1 MSKLETNTIDNISG
15 STTLTIGDS
24 NTSTIA
30 LKSGATLTNF
40 PANTPM
46 FFVNKNSTNTTV
58 AEGTNVK
65 VTDFD
70 EIYDT
75 NNAFAS
81 NKFTPGV
88 AGYYYM
94 EGTTSI
100 NIANAGSYLQA
111 MIYKNGSMISY
122 QQVVAEGTNA
132 TYSVTANVID
142 LANTTDY
149 YELYIRHNLGQN
161 GSINYSSTGRY
172 TRFLG
177 HKLIG

>member
-1 MSKLETNTIDNISG
+1 MGTIKTTNIEPIADNGTVTLGSSG
-15 STTLTIGDS
+15 DTFTLGSGVTQ
-24 NTSTIA
+24 TIA
-30 LKSGATLTNF
+30 I
-40 PANTPM
+40 NTPM

-100 NIANAGSYLQA
+100 NMANAGSYLQS
-111 MIYKNGSMISY
+111 MIYKNGSMISF

-149 YELYIRHNLGQN
+149 YELYIKHNLGSN

>member
-1 MSKLETNTIDNISG
+1 MSKIETNIIAPSTG
-15 STTLTIGDS
+15 TTLTLGESGDTITVPS
-24 NTSTIA
+24 NVTI
-30 LKSGATLTNF
+30 SGAM
-40 PANTPM
+40 ANTPM

-88 AGYYYM
+88 TGYYYM

-100 NIANAGSYLQA
+100 NMANAGSYLQS
-111 MIYKNGSMISY
+111 MIYKNGSMIAY

-132 TYSVTANVID
+132 TYTVTANVID

-177 HKLIG
+177 YKLIG